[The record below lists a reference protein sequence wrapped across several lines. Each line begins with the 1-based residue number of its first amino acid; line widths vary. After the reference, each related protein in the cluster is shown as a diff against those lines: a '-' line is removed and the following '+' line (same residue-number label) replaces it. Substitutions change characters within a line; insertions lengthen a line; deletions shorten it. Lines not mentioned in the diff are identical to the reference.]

1 MASILESSS
10 IKYLK
15 QPRIDHKHSAYT
27 TPSSPTSNLCSFNNS
42 LKCQLPFY
50 PDIKW
55 TNMFSLP
62 SMGQI
67 PSPAAPTQGAGSLAA
82 LPATTP
88 LWPGDTTVSFP
99 LTHITAYA
107 EFSSG
112 LIALPNHLAF
122 ASVWSERVGTER
134 SSNFLFGFLPQ
145 LEKRIRS
152 SQERLIFE
160 EKCHSEKY
168 KEMP

>member
-1 MASILESSS
+1 
-10 IKYLK
+10 
-15 QPRIDHKHSAYT
+15 
-27 TPSSPTSNLCSFNNS
+27 
-42 LKCQLPFY
+42 
-50 PDIKW
+50 
-55 TNMFSLP
+55 MFSLP

-82 LPATTP
+82 LPTTTP

>member
-15 QPRIDHKHSAYT
+15 QPRIDHKPSAYT

-67 PSPAAPTQGAGSLAA
+67 PSPAAPTQGVGSSVA
-82 LPATTP
+82 LTATTA
-88 LWPGDTTVSFP
+88 LWPGDTTVSIP
-99 LTHITAYA
+99 LTQT
-107 EFSSG
+107 
-112 LIALPNHLAF
+112 IA
-122 ASVWSERVGTER
+122 
-134 SSNFLFGFLPQ
+134 
-145 LEKRIRS
+145 
-152 SQERLIFE
+152 
-160 EKCHSEKY
+160 
-168 KEMP
+168 

>member
-1 MASILESSS
+1 MALILESSS

-27 TPSSPTSNLCSFNNS
+27 TPSSSTSNLCGFNNS

-67 PSPAAPTQGAGSLAA
+67 PSPAAPTQGVGSLLA

-88 LWPGDTTVSFP
+88 LRPSDTTINFP
-99 LTHITAYA
+99 FTHTIAK
-107 EFSSG
+107 FSSG

-122 ASVWSERVGTER
+122 ASVWSERIGTKR
-134 SSNFLFGFLPQ
+134 SSNFLFGFLSQ
-145 LEKRIRS
+145 LGKRIRS

-168 KEMP
+168 KKMP

>member
-15 QPRIDHKHSAYT
+15 QPRIDHKPSAYT

-67 PSPAAPTQGAGSLAA
+67 PSPAAPTQGVGSSVA
-82 LPATTP
+82 LPATTA

-99 LTHITAYA
+99 LTQT
-107 EFSSG
+107 
-112 LIALPNHLAF
+112 IA
-122 ASVWSERVGTER
+122 
-134 SSNFLFGFLPQ
+134 
-145 LEKRIRS
+145 
-152 SQERLIFE
+152 
-160 EKCHSEKY
+160 
-168 KEMP
+168 